1 MGDDFIKEM
10 EEKLSKRSIIHFCIE
25 DITKM
30 ICIIKC
36 LEQENL
42 HKSKYIK
49 ELEEQHKKD
58 CNAINVYI
66 NLK

>member
-1 MGDDFIKEM
+1 MNE
-10 EEKLSKRSIIHFCIE
+10 EEKLSKRSIIHFSIE

-36 LEQENL
+36 LEK
-42 HKSKYIK
+42 KSIYQSNYIK
-49 ELEEQHKKD
+49 ELEEQYKKD

>member
-1 MGDDFIKEM
+1 MGDDDFIKEM
-10 EEKLSKRSIIHFCIE
+10 EEKLSKRSIIHFSIE

-30 ICIIKC
+30 ICI
-36 LEQENL
+36 
-42 HKSKYIK
+42 IK

>member
-1 MGDDFIKEM
+1 MDDNFIKEM
-10 EEKLSKRSIIHFCIE
+10 EEKLSKRSIIHFSIE

-36 LEQENL
+36 LEK
-42 HKSKYIK
+42 KSIYQSNYIK

>member
-1 MGDDFIKEM
+1 MCDNFIKEM
-10 EEKLSKRSIIHFCIE
+10 EEKLSKRSIIHFSLE

-30 ICIIKC
+30 IYIIKW
-36 LEQENL
+36 LEKESIY
-42 HKSKYIK
+42 KSNYIK

-58 CNAINVYI
+58 CNVINVYI

>member
-1 MGDDFIKEM
+1 M
-10 EEKLSKRSIIHFCIE
+10 ENALKSLLLSSNIEETMCKRIE
-25 DITKM
+25 DIRKM

-58 CNAINVYI
+58 CNAINVDI

>member
-1 MGDDFIKEM
+1 MGDNFIKEM
-10 EEKLSKRSIIHFCIE
+10 EEKLSKRSILHFSIE

-30 ICIIKC
+30 ISIIKC
-36 LEQENL
+36 LEKESIY
-42 HKSKYIK
+42 KSKYIK

-58 CNAINVYI
+58 CNVINVYI

>member
-1 MGDDFIKEM
+1 MGDNFIKEM
-10 EEKLSKRSIIHFCIE
+10 EEKLSKRSILHFSIE
-25 DITKM
+25 DIAKM

-36 LEQENL
+36 LEKESIY
-42 HKSKYIK
+42 KSKYIK